1 MSLIIFF
8 DTETTGLP
16 DFKAPSEA
24 PHQPHLTQIGA
35 ILVDE
40 DTREELETLD
50 VLVKPDG
57 WEIGEEAAALTGI
70 TTERALAEGI
80 PEAEA
85 VDRFMAM
92 HAKAAGRIAFNEA
105 FDCRILRIA
114 LMRYRDPEQADA
126 WKTAPA
132 LCAATASTSICKLPP
147 TAKMIAVRRHHPKT
161 PKLSEAYE
169 FFTGRQLVGAH
180 SAIVDV
186 RALMAVW
193 WAIQDGIRERVVLDD
208 RAAA

>member
-1 MSLIIFF
+1 MSLILFF

-24 PHQPHLTQIGA
+24 PHQPHLTQVGA

-40 DTREELETLD
+40 ESREELEILD

-57 WEIGEEAAALTGI
+57 WVIGDEAAALTGI
-70 TTERALAEGI
+70 TMERALAEGI

-92 HAKAAGRIAFNEA
+92 HARAGGRIAFNEN
-105 FDCRILRIA
+105 FDMRILRIA
-114 LMRYRDPEQADA
+114 LMRYRDQEQADA
-126 WKTAPA
+126 WKAAPA
-132 LCAATASTSICKLPP
+132 LCAATAATPICKLPP
-147 TAKMIAVRRHHPKT
+147 TAKMIAARRTHPKT

-169 FFTGRQLVGAH
+169 FFTGRQLEGAH

-193 WAIQDGIRERVVLDD
+193 WAIQDGVRERVTAVDQ
-208 RAAA
+208 AAA

>member
-1 MSLIIFF
+1 MSLILFF
-8 DTETTGLP
+8 DTETTGFP

-24 PHQPHLTQIGA
+24 KHQPHLTQVGA
-35 ILVDE
+35 ILVNE
-40 DTREELETLD
+40 STREEVDMMD

-57 WEIGEEAAALTGI
+57 WVIPEEAATLTGI

-85 VDRFMAM
+85 VEKFMAM
-92 HAKAAGRIAFNEA
+92 HARAGGRIAFNEA
-105 FDCRILRIA
+105 FDMRILRIA
-114 LMRYRDPEQADA
+114 LMRYRDQEAADA
-126 WKTAPA
+126 WKAAPA
-132 LCAATASTSICKLPP
+132 LCAATAATPICKLPP
-147 TAKMIAVRRHHPKT
+147 TAKMIAARRNHPKT

-169 FFTGRQLVGAH
+169 FFTGRKLEGAH

-193 WAIQDGIRERVVLDD
+193 WAIQDGIRERVVLDQ
-208 RAAA
+208 AAA